1 MSTTQ
6 LIYKHL
12 LQMPVFT
19 PPEPK
24 GKKSQYGAD
33 DQCWLCAGDT
43 EQIGWHLKDGITTS
57 FTDGNI
63 AKVPTSQT
71 MCYSCVALMKKE
83 AWVAAC
89 EKHGHS
95 PYFPSKE
102 GKAPALSSWMFSS
115 HVFSADSWL
124 RPERKELADILL
136 NPPKPP
142 FVITIA
148 EVGKKHVIFRAKTN
162 HSQDAYFVN
171 IDDESILI
179 HRKSFE
185 LILSVVEQAYQYFS
199 KDGILTGNYNQAAIL
214 KAGLGVWRELED
226 QIKVF
231 RKQDFNMLRVAC
243 FVARKE
249 N

>member
-1 MSTTQ
+1 MSVTQ

-24 GKKSQYGAD
+24 GKKSQHGVD
-33 DQCWLCAGDT
+33 DECWLCGGET
-43 EQIGWHLKDGITTS
+43 EDIGWHLKDGITTS

-95 PYFPSKE
+95 PYFPTKD

-115 HVFSADSWL
+115 HVFSANGWL
-124 RPERKELADILL
+124 RPERKELAEVLL

-148 EVGKKHVIFRAKTN
+148 EVGKKHVIFRAKAN
-162 HSQDAYFVN
+162 QSQDAFFVN
-171 IDDESILI
+171 IDDESIFI
-179 HRKSFE
+179 NRAKFME
-185 LILSVVEQAYQYFS
+185 ILALVEAAYQYFS
-199 KDGILTGNYNQAAIL
+199 KDSILTGDYNQAAIM
-214 KAGLGVWRELED
+214 KAGLSTWREFENKLKEMRN
-226 QIKVF
+226 QNF
-231 RKQDFNMLRVAC
+231 SMLRVAC

-249 N
+249 G